1 MRLRVSLNRVGA
13 MGWVGP
19 KLYCRNSSDHTRS
32 VFAGICSTYP
42 EIAEATNAE
51 GGSVRSERVAF
62 LARPRDWLDDEI
74 GRASCRKASHPAMP
88 QSHQFRYNTN
98 DHRSEHV

>member
-32 VFAGICSTYP
+32 VFAGICSTYQ

-51 GGSVRSERVAF
+51 GGSVRSERVA
-62 LARPRDWLDDEI
+62 LSARPRAGPDVVA
-74 GRASCRKASHPAMP
+74 RRSPARLTLAV
-88 QSHQFRYNTN
+88 FAAVIAVVTRL
-98 DHRSEHV
+98 V